1 MKRNDA
7 LSAKERRFCSF
18 YISSGDF
25 REAAALAGFADPVKD
40 GAALLTKD
48 KINLEIERLYQTR
61 SENCRRQARAG
72 YERLAFGNVSDA
84 VRLMFA
90 QDPDAEQLR
99 GLDLFN
105 VAEIK
110 RPKDGALEIRFFDRI
125 KALEKLESAETEE
138 KNRVSD
144 FYTALVGSIA
154 DNSGEQESSI

>member
-1 MKRNDA
+1 MRSKGCIRQGQ
-7 LSAKERRFCSF
+7 KT
-18 YISSGDF
+18 
-25 REAAALAGFADPVKD
+25 AADRP
-40 GAALLTKD
+40 
-48 KINLEIERLYQTR
+48 
-61 SENCRRQARAG
+61 
-72 YERLAFGNVSDA
+72 VSDA

-125 KALEKLESAETEE
+125 KALEKLESAGTEE